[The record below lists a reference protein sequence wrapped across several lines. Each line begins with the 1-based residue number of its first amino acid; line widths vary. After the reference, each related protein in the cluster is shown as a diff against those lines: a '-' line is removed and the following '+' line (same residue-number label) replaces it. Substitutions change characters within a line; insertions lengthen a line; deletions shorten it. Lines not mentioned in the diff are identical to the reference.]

1 MRRARQ
7 NKAWKMIWLEFK
19 MWITT
24 KMRQNVCDQIH
35 PKLNLDSQSSFER
48 VKLTNVSII
57 WFKLTKVN
65 RTRLSSILLLRVN
78 NRQIWRSEENNPC
91 VSEAFLLCERT
102 SAFGKTM
109 ASSSFSDAP
118 NTDSVDPD
126 NKSVTIVIN
135 DNGEINYD
143 EKTLQSIIGK
153 FAIFPVLQTNRVVK
167 QVFLNKFVYFRFK
180 PAIGHCNICQSV
192 RQC

>member
-1 MRRARQ
+1 M
-7 NKAWKMIWLEFK
+7 
-19 MWITT
+19 
-24 KMRQNVCDQIH
+24 
-35 PKLNLDSQSSFER
+35 
-48 VKLTNVSII
+48 
-57 WFKLTKVN
+57 TKVN